1 MPVNLSIKNAPDE
14 VVQRLRERAARN
26 HRSLQGEPMA
36 IIEEALQPK
45 PRRLTIDEYRA
56 RVRSLGLRSPDEA
69 PAIVRADRDSGHRDH

>member
-1 MPVNLSIKNAPDE
+1 
-14 VVQRLRERAARN
+14 
-26 HRSLQGEPMA
+26 MA

-45 PRRLTIDEYRA
+45 PQRLTIDEYRA